1 MSISPAVQAAV
12 DEIHRDRDALSAAR
26 KANDLLASQ
35 LSDQAGQVADLKSQV
50 SALKVGAP
58 LSDDDK
64 KALLDAVNG
73 VGDAVNEAGETT
85 DKLATAVPA
94 NVDTTSA
101 PAAPAQGGI
110 IAPTPP
116 PNDASAARPDP
127 IAGTGQN
134 GTVPLMPNLAF
145 DPAGGVNHGP
155 GDAGQPNQPP
165 AIQTAGGFVV
175 SGGGSTARAP
185 GSLPESPSS
194 SVVIPTDPDAKA
206 PASTADEVKSGLG
219 DSSQNATIGNDLK
232 PVVDGPGIPQE
243 PSPQAAD
250 AAQKQQ
256 DALAAEQEARRAN
269 PLNLSPDDLA
279 KQQQAD
285 AGKGTAGDPAKVD
298 PAVANVGTG
307 QGSGQVPASPVS

>member
-1 MSISPAVQAAV
+1 MTVSREVQLAV
-12 DEIHRDRDALSAAR
+12 DEIHRERDALTAAR

-73 VGDAVNEAGETT
+73 VGDAVNEASETT
-85 DKLATAVPA
+85 DRLAVAVPA
-94 NVDTTSA
+94 NVDTSSA
-101 PAAPAQGGI
+101 PAAPAQGGV
-110 IAPTPP
+110 IAAP
-116 PNDASAARPDP
+116 RPDP

-134 GTVPLMPNLAF
+134 GTVPLMPNMAF

-155 GDAGQPNQPP
+155 GDAGQPNQPA
-165 AIQTAGGFVV
+165 AIETAGGFVV

-185 GSLPESPSS
+185 GSKPESPSS
-194 SVVIPTDPDAKA
+194 SLVVPTDPDAKA

-219 DSSQNATIGNDLK
+219 DSSQNALVGNDLK
-232 PVVDGPGIPQE
+232 PVADGPGIPQE

-256 DALAAEQEARRAN
+256 DALAAEQERRRAN
-269 PLNLSPDDLA
+269 PLNLSSDDLA

-285 AGKGTAGDPAKVD
+285 AGKGTADDVAKVD
-298 PAVANVGTG
+298 PAAANVG
-307 QGSGQVPASPVS
+307 QGSGQAPASPVS

>member
-1 MSISPAVQAAV
+1 MTVSREVQLAV
-12 DEIHRDRDALSAAR
+12 DEIHRERDALTAAR
-26 KANDLLASQ
+26 KANELLAGQ

-85 DKLATAVPA
+85 DKLADAVPA

-101 PAAPAQGGI
+101 PTAAQGGI
-110 IAPTPP
+110 VAPTPP
-116 PNDASAARPDP
+116 PNDASAPRPDP

-134 GTVPLMPNLAF
+134 GTVPLMPNMAF
-145 DPAGGVNHGP
+145 DPTGGVNHGP
-155 GDAGQPNQPP
+155 GDAGQPNQAPP
-165 AIQTAGGFVV
+165 IQTAGGFVV
-175 SGGGSTARAP
+175 SGGGTTARAP

-219 DSSQNATIGNDLK
+219 DSSQNALVGNDLK
-232 PVVDGPGIPQE
+232 PVADGPGIPQE
-243 PSPQAAD
+243 PSPQTAD

-256 DALAAEQEARRAN
+256 DALATEKAARDAN

-285 AGKGTAGDPAKVD
+285 AGKGTADDPAKVD
-298 PAVANVGTG
+298 PAAANAGTG
-307 QGSGQVPASPVS
+307 QASGQAPASPVS